1 MTSHG
6 NATSWSR
13 VVLGRFG
20 SFQKGETILDDRP
33 RTTDHPGRLWIVSDR
48 AEFYPDDSLKTT
60 QRRPETAEKT
70 IWKLLETIP
79 NDPIRPRQ
87 ILLKLLKFQ
96 KVAQKLL
103 KFQKVAPL
111 M

>member
-1 MTSHG
+1 MG
-6 NATSWSR
+6 MQPAGSR

-60 QRRPETAEKT
+60 QRRPENGRKDYM
-70 IWKLLETIP
+70 ETIGD
-79 NDPIRPRQ
+79 DPKRPD
-87 ILLKLLKFQ
+87 
-96 KVAQKLL
+96 
-103 KFQKVAPL
+103 
-111 M
+111 